1 MGLFLI
7 CNIFFLLRF
16 DGLGVSNSDV
26 RESEPA
32 DKQRYLRGLL
42 SKKTCET
49 QVLPIEIRKTR
60 MRKERVLG
68 ERPSPPST
76 YRKSAV
82 YRLDMAFFR
91 ENTSLPSEK
100 VWSTLMA
107 WIV

>member
-42 SKKTCET
+42 SKKTCEP
-49 QVLPIEIRKTR
+49 QVLPIAIRNTR

-68 ERPSPPST
+68 KRPSPPST
-76 YRKSAV
+76 CRKSAV